1 MRGCRRGAGRTA
13 AAQGLFMH
21 TPETIK
27 RTPPTPEASTWPNM
41 FTDHFSL
48 IRTGQPLYAICI
60 TVCEAEKSAHSG
72 TINYSKR

>member
-1 MRGCRRGAGRTA
+1 
-13 AAQGLFMH
+13 
-21 TPETIK
+21 
-27 RTPPTPEASTWPNM
+27 M